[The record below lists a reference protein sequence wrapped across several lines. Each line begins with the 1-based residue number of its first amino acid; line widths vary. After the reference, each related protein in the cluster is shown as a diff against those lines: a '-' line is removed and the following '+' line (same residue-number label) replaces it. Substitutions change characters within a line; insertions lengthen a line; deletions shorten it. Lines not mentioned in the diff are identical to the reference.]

1 MAAQGGRAAPAAL
14 PTARAP
20 ARSPGPGRSGCSCTA
35 RGWPPACPRCRR
47 SSCSRRAAGARP
59 LPRRSSRRR
68 LAGSRPP
75 PTGRACRSGFLP
87 GAANWRGGSGRAGT
101 GRRSGARALARSAR
115 PHLRAPK
122 QPPPTARPALSCRT
136 CPCRS
141 PDGCLQFLRHTGMY
155 FCISLKTNRVCP
167 NWDIPYWFS
176 TKYRNTFRYAVE
188 IANNHLETC
197 MDKFCKKALAGLGVV
212 AALAPAEAAGQTWPT
227 RPFSFVVPFTPGG
240 ITDSNS
246 QLLAKI
252 LSDKLGQPVVVENR
266 PGAGGSIGVEAAVRQ
281 PPDGY
286 TMIYGTSGTQAANLA
301 LYKNIRYDPVKDF
314 VPVHALSATPL
325 VLVVHPERPF
335 KTVPALIAY
344 AKAHPGQLNFGSAG
358 AGTGT
363 HLSAE
368 LFQATTGI
376 RMTHVPYKG
385 SSPALTDLM
394 AGNLDLMFD
403 YAAVVLPFV
412 QAGKL
417 RP

>member
-1 MAAQGGRAAPAAL
+1 
-14 PTARAP
+14 
-20 ARSPGPGRSGCSCTA
+20 
-35 RGWPPACPRCRR
+35 
-47 SSCSRRAAGARP
+47 
-59 LPRRSSRRR
+59 
-68 LAGSRPP
+68 
-75 PTGRACRSGFLP
+75 
-87 GAANWRGGSGRAGT
+87 
-101 GRRSGARALARSAR
+101 
-115 PHLRAPK
+115 
-122 QPPPTARPALSCRT
+122 
-136 CPCRS
+136 
-141 PDGCLQFLRHTGMY
+141 
-155 FCISLKTNRVCP
+155 
-167 NWDIPYWFS
+167 
-176 TKYRNTFRYAVE
+176 
-188 IANNHLETC
+188 
-197 MDKFCKKALAGLGVV
+197 MDKFCKKALAGLWVV
-212 AALAPAEAAGQTWPT
+212 AALAPADAAGQTWPT
-227 RPFSFVVPFTPGG
+227 RPISFVVPFTPGG

-246 QLLAKI
+246 RLLAKI

-358 AGTGT
+358 TGTGT

-417 RP
+417 RPLAVTSKTRLAAMPDVPGVGELGLPKAEVSAWSAVFLPAQTPPGIAKRLGDAIAQAIADPEMLQATEKFGSLPLKDLRDARLGEFVKTEMVRWRELVQDSGAKLE